1 MAEKF
6 KLTGL
11 SCMLGMG
18 VVLVGV
24 DVEPVDVDVGVDVP
38 PDTVSERGIVV
49 SWPPTLMFTTPLYM
63 PDARPEAFTLTT
75 T

>member
-11 SCMLGMG
+11 SCMLGIG

-24 DVEPVDVDVGVDVP
+24 DVKPVDVDVGVDVL

-49 SWPPTLMFTTPLYM
+49 SWPPTLMLTTPLYV
-63 PDARPEAFTLTT
+63 PDASPKAFTLTT